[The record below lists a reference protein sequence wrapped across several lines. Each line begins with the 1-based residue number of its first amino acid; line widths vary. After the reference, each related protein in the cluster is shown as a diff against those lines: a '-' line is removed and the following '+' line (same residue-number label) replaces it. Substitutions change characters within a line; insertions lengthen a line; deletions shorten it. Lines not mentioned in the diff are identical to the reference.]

1 LTKRTFHIC
10 LFFAFLF
17 SIVLSSHSYAQ
28 YKVKG
33 TVYDSSIAYPLEA
46 VTVLSTSGK
55 GALTDLNGNYQIDVG
70 EKDSIWFSYLGKAT
84 IKYPVLKMLDPL
96 HFDISLH
103 INATVLRNVTITP
116 RNYRLDSIQ
125 NRIDYAKIF
134 DYERPKLKPTLGG
147 GPGGVGVGFD
157 LDEIVRM
164 FQFRKNKN
172 MLMAQQR
179 LLQQERD
186 KFIDHRF
193 SKQLVRRL
201 TSLTGERL
209 DSFMI
214 IYKPTYEFTLI
225 TSDYDF
231 QSYIKRCFEDFSA
244 GEAKKE
250 KTF

>member
-1 LTKRTFHIC
+1 M
-10 LFFAFLF
+10 A
-17 SIVLSSHSYAQ
+17 SSPVYAQ
-28 YKVKG
+28 YKVHG
-33 TVYDSSIAYPLEA
+33 TVYDSSKSYPLEA
-46 VTVLSTSGK
+46 VTVLSTAGK
-55 GALTDLNGNYQIDVG
+55 GALTDINGNYQIDVG

-103 INATVLRNVTITP
+103 INVTVLRNVTVTP

-134 DYERPKLKPTLGG
+134 DYERPKLRPTLGG
-147 GPGGVGVGFD
+147 GAGGVGVGFD
-157 LDEIVRM
+157 LDEIIRM

-172 MLMAQQR
+172 MLRAQER
-179 LLQQERD
+179 LLEQERD

-201 TSLTGERL
+201 TVLTGEKL

-214 IYKPTYEFTLI
+214 MYRPTYEFTLI

-231 QSYIKRCFEDFSA
+231 QSYIKKCFEDFTA